1 MAGKPLI
8 VSRASPEA
16 GKLFDQ
22 TISENVVAS
31 YSLVYNG
38 SLMVA
43 DGLGYMLCLDKI
55 LNVTG
60 DSPLC
65 FRPLMP
71 LIKAYMNVV
80 WKKYQVFSKASEA
93 FLVALKDEQAKSD
106 WG

>member
-1 MAGKPLI
+1 MI
-8 VSRASPEA
+8 VSRSSPEA
-16 GKLFDQ
+16 GKLLGQ

-71 LIKAYMNVV
+71 LFKAYMNVA

-93 FLVALKDEQAKSD
+93 FLIALKDEQAKND

>member
-1 MAGKPLI
+1 MI
-8 VSRASPEA
+8 VSRSSPEA
-16 GKLFDQ
+16 GKLFGQ

-71 LIKAYMNVV
+71 LVKAYMNIA

-93 FLVALKDEQAKSD
+93 FLIALKDEQAKND